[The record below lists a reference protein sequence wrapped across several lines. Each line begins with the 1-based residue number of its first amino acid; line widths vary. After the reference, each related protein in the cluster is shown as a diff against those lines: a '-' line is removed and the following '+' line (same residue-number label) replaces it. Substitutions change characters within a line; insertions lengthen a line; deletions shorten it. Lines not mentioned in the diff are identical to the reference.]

1 MDKLKAREIILKN
14 LSEASDALSRKS
26 LIYDAQI
33 KELAYLLVN
42 EALEEP
48 FDGFEQLANRLRDL
62 LSSFFS
68 EEENDTSEGARRALR
83 DVDFKIRFC
92 ALVADELSRRNVKA
106 PEVEPFDEVFY
117 GEINIACFSNRSSDE
132 AYKIFAKAL
141 PRASQVICESIV
153 ALCEEVADGRCE
165 LCLLPIY
172 SSSDGLMQ
180 NIYRHTLRYGL
191 SPVMSVDLPSDG
203 DIFVRYLLFAATP
216 CKRERACSMTLTV
229 VSQQA
234 EKIAFLPSALGAYG
248 ATLEDMTSLGSS
260 LYEGSPA
267 FQFVFSVKDA
277 DLMKIHLFLQINFPR
292 FEINGIYEK
301 IPTE

>member
-1 MDKLKAREIILKN
+1 MDKLRAREIILKN
-14 LSEASDALSRKS
+14 LSEASESLSRRS

-33 KELAYLLVN
+33 NELAYLLVDR
-42 EALEEP
+42 ALEEP

-62 LSSFFS
+62 LYSFFS
-68 EEENDTSEGARRALR
+68 QSEGDTYEGAKRTFGEMN
-83 DVDFKIRFC
+83 FKIRFC

-106 PEVEPFDEVFY
+106 PEPEPFEEIFD

-191 SPVMSVDLPSDG
+191 SPVMSTDLTSDG

-216 CKRERACSMTLTV
+216 CKRAHANSMTLTV
-229 VSQQA
+229 VSQDV
-234 EKIAFLPSALGAYG
+234 ENIAFLPSALELYG

-267 FQFVFSVKDA
+267 FQFVFSVKNA